1 MPVELVIDIDIKEN
15 YNSLLKEK
23 VIIQDATKIS
33 FICKECNKKII
44 VKSFYN
50 WRKRSGVFICGK
62 CKTLKTKIDK
72 YGSIENA
79 NAERQRKLEET
90 NLKKYGVKNVFQL
103 DDVKEKSKQTSL
115 ERYGCES
122 PQSSDIVKQHQ
133 KETWQKTLG
142 ADNPFLSDECRE
154 KAKQTNIEKYGAE
167 SIFSVKS
174 FQNKIQHTY
183 EERYGCHPMKTKEC
197 KDKRKKTCLE
207 KYGTTSPMGNDD
219 IIKKMLKTKDENHS
233 WGRRVYLYNGVFY
246 DSSWEIMYV
255 MFCEENNIFV
265 KRNINIF
272 LEYFDKNGK
281 KHRYFPDF
289 IAEDG
294 HFIEIKGTHI
304 LGTNPFNLND
314 PSIGP
319 KYKCMI
325 DNNVE
330 ILSGEFFAPLLKKY
344 PKRFFKKFRVN

>member
-1 MPVELVIDIDIKEN
+1 MPVELVIDIENKEN

-23 VIIQDATKIS
+23 VTIQDATKVS
-33 FICKECNKKII
+33 FICEECNKKTV

-50 WRKRSGVFICGK
+50 WRKRSSVFICGK
-62 CKTLKTKIDK
+62 CKTLKTRIDK

-79 NAERQRKLEET
+79 NAERQRKLEES

-103 DDVKEKSKQTSL
+103 NDVKEKSKKTSL
-115 ERYGCES
+115 ERYGYEA

-142 ADNPFLSDECRE
+142 ADNPFLSKECRE

-167 SIFSVKS
+167 NIFDLKS
-174 FQNKIQHTY
+174 FQNKIQQTY
-183 EERYGCHPMKTKEC
+183 EERYGGHPMKTKEC
-197 KDKRKKTCLE
+197 KEKRKKTCLE
-207 KYGTTSPMGNDD
+207 KYGANSPMGNDD
-219 IIKKMLKTKDENHS
+219 IIKKMLKTKDENRS
-233 WGRRVYLYNGVFY
+233 WGRKIYLYNGVHY
-246 DSSWEIMYV
+246 DSSWEIMFV
-255 MFCEENNIFV
+255 IFCEENNIKV
-265 KRNINIF
+265 KRNECF
-272 LEYFDKNGK
+272 YFEYYDNEK

-294 HFIEIKGTHI
+294 HFIEIKGTHL
-304 LGTNPFNLND
+304 LGKNPFNLKD
-314 PSIGP
+314 SRSVA
-319 KYKCMI
+319 KYQCMI
-325 DNNVE
+325 DNDVE

>member
-1 MPVELVIDIDIKEN
+1 MPVELVVDIENKEN

-23 VIIQDATKIS
+23 VIVQDATKIS
-33 FICKECNKKII
+33 FICKECNERII

-50 WRKRSGVFICGK
+50 WRRRSNVFVCGK

-79 NAERQRKLEET
+79 NAERQNTIEES

-115 ERYGCES
+115 EKYGCEA

-142 ADNPFLSDECRE
+142 SDSPFVSKECRE

-167 SIFSVKS
+167 NVLSVKS
-174 FQNKIQHTY
+174 FQNKIQQTY
-183 EERYGCHPMKTKEC
+183 KERYGCHPMKTKEC
-197 KDKRKKTCLE
+197 KEKQKKTCLE
-207 KYGTTSPMGNDD
+207 KYGASSPMGNND
-219 IIKKMLKTKDENHS
+219 IVKKMLKTKDENHS
-233 WGRRVYLYNGVFY
+233 WGRRTYLYNGVFY
-246 DSSWEIMYV
+246 DSSWEIMFVIY
-255 MFCEENNIFV
+255 CEESNIKV
-265 KRNINIF
+265 KRNECF
-272 LEYFDKNGK
+272 YLEYYDNEK

-294 HFIEIKGTHI
+294 HFIEIKGTHL
-304 LGTNPFNLND
+304 LGKNPFNLKDNK
-314 PSIGP
+314 SVA
-319 KYKCMI
+319 KYQCMI